1 MDNKSGVKT
10 AILLY
15 LFLVSGIIY
24 LRPSFLFNENGE
36 IKKYGTKENET
47 LFPLWLIMGVLSLI
61 SYLFVS
67 IYIIR

>member
-15 LFLVSGIIY
+15 ILLVSGIIY
-24 LRPSFLFNENGE
+24 LRPRFLFDENGD

-47 LFPLWLIMGVLSLI
+47 LFPLWLIMGVLALI

-67 IYIIR
+67 IYII

>member
-15 LFLVSGIIY
+15 LLLVSGIIY
-24 LRPSFLFNENGE
+24 LRPSFLFDENGE

-47 LFPLWLIMGVLSLI
+47 LFPSWLIMGVLALL

-67 IYIIR
+67 IYII

>member
-15 LFLVSGIIY
+15 LLLVSGIIY

>member
-15 LFLVSGIIY
+15 LLLVSGIIY
-24 LRPSFLFNENGE
+24 LRPRFLFDKNGD

-47 LFPLWLIMGVLSLI
+47 LFPLWLIMGVLALI

-67 IYIIR
+67 IYII

>member
-15 LFLVSGIIY
+15 LLLVSGIIY
-24 LRPSFLFNENGE
+24 LRPSFLFDENGE

>member
-15 LFLVSGIIY
+15 LLLVSGIIY
-24 LRPSFLFNENGE
+24 LRPRFLFDKNGD

-47 LFPLWLIMGVLSLI
+47 LFPLWLIMGILALI

-67 IYIIR
+67 IYII